1 MLEPQKVGKTTHWSK
16 THLLHPGA
24 IFVHAPPTPSKII
37 LFSLPDNNSP
47 REVEH
52 PPGKRGPTARNN
64 LKIIIPKTCFKHVVV
79 LKV

>member
-1 MLEPQKVGKTTHWSK
+1 MLELQKLVKTTQRSK

-37 LFSLPDNNSP
+37 FFSLPDSNSP
-47 REVEH
+47 RGVEH

-64 LKIIIPKTCFKHVVV
+64 LKIFNT
-79 LKV
+79 